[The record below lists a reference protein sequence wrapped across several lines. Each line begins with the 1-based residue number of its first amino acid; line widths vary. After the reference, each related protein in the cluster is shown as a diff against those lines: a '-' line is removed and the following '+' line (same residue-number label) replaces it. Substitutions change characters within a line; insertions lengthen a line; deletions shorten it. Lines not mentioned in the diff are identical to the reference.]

1 MSISNAR
8 ANLPKLITKISSNM
22 DRVVITVSGQPKAT
36 IVSLEE
42 LETLEET
49 AEVLSIPGIKKSV
62 GLGLKQAK
70 KGVGITIS
78 ELK

>member
-1 MSISNAR
+1 MSIS
-8 ANLPKLITKISSNM
+8 K
-22 DRVVITVSGQPKAT
+22 
-36 IVSLEE
+36 
-42 LETLEET
+42 ET